1 MPTISPAASSASP
14 RTGDVAGGAMVPGL
28 IVHDDLDIRLKVG
41 DLLRKAGTQR
51 RFDSTS
57 LTAFHALAVDDV
69 RDYAALFFVLE
80 FGDASAGADSLL
92 ALSRL
97 RDQIP
102 RLPIFVIARSGDE
115 RCAVRALKAGAT
127 DYWPIH
133 SVALPE
139 LASALREVDAASRP
153 KPKRAPPPAAS
164 RTAESSL
171 KAIAPVPGYRLVK
184 TLYESDARAV
194 YLAEHRDSVELV
206 ALKMQRLADVSSDD
220 RKRFLRECK
229 LLSQLNNRT
238 IANVIDFGTTEE
250 VCYLALE
257 YFPCGSLRDR
267 LRNPL
272 SETEAVNYGSQ
283 ICEALR
289 VMHSANIVHRDL
301 KPSNLMLT
309 QDNRLVMIDFGLARS
324 SSLAFEI
331 TLPDTSLG
339 SPYYV
344 APEQIDGQQPDART
358 DLYSFGVVMYE
369 MLTGT
374 LPFRGKSVA
383 DIVQAHRSTPVPRLP
398 GSRQHYQILIDRLLA
413 KTPANRF
420 ASAQEALANLRA
432 SAEKSASRSI
442 AQ

>member
-1 MPTISPAASSASP
+1 
-14 RTGDVAGGAMVPGL
+14 
-28 IVHDDLDIRLKVG
+28 
-41 DLLRKAGTQR
+41 
-51 RFDSTS
+51 
-57 LTAFHALAVDDV
+57 
-69 RDYAALFFVLE
+69 
-80 FGDASAGADSLL
+80 
-92 ALSRL
+92 
-97 RDQIP
+97 
-102 RLPIFVIARSGDE
+102 
-115 RCAVRALKAGAT
+115 
-127 DYWPIH
+127 
-133 SVALPE
+133 
-139 LASALREVDAASRP
+139 
-153 KPKRAPPPAAS
+153 
-164 RTAESSL
+164 
-171 KAIAPVPGYRLVK
+171 LVK
-184 TLYESDARAV
+184 TLYESEARAV
-194 YLAEHRDSVELV
+194 YLAEHRDSTELV
-206 ALKMQRLADVSSDD
+206 ALKMQRLADVSSDE

-272 SETEAVNYGSQ
+272 SEAEAVNYGSQ

-309 QDNRLVMIDFGLARS
+309 KDNQLVMIDFGLARS
-324 SSLAFEI
+324 STLAFEI

>member
-1 MPTISPAASSASP
+1 MSTASTASP
-14 RTGDVAGGAMVPGL
+14 RTGDGAGSAMAPGL
-28 IVHDDLDIRLKVG
+28 IVHNDLDIRLKVG

-57 LTAFHALAVDDV
+57 LTAFQALAVDEV
-69 RDYAALFFVLE
+69 REYAALFFVLE

-139 LASALREVDAASRP
+139 LAGALREVDAASRP
-153 KPKRAPPPAAS
+153 KPPKRAPPQAAS

-171 KAIAPVPGYRLVK
+171 KPIAPVPGYRLVK
-184 TLYESDARAV
+184 TLYESEARAV

>member
-1 MPTISPAASSASP
+1 MASVGTPASGASA
-14 RTGDVAGGAMVPGL
+14 RTGQGAGASLVPGL
-28 IVHDDLDIRLKVG
+28 IIHDDLDIRLKVA

-51 RFDSTS
+51 RFDSS
-57 LTAFHALAVDDV
+57 GLKAFQALGVEEMGQ
-69 RDYAALFFVLE
+69 YAALFFVLE
-80 FGDASAGADSLL
+80 FADASGGADSLL
-92 ALSRL
+92 TLSRL
-97 RDQIP
+97 RDQLP
-102 RLPIFVIARSGDE
+102 RLPLFVIARGGDE

-133 SVALPE
+133 SISLPE
-139 LASALREVDAASRP
+139 LAGALREVDAASRP
-153 KPKRAPPPAAS
+153 KRAAPPAVPRS
-164 RTAESSL
+164 AESSL
-171 KAIAPVPGYRLVK
+171 KPIAPVPGYRLVK

-194 YLAEHRDSVELV
+194 YLAEHRDSTELV
-206 ALKMQRLADVSSDD
+206 ALKMQRLADVSGDD
-220 RKRFLRECK
+220 CKRFLRECK

-238 IANVIDFGTTEE
+238 IANVIDFGATED

-272 SETEAVNYGSQ
+272 SEAEAVNYGSQ

-324 SSLAFEI
+324 STHAFDI

-358 DLYSFGVVMYE
+358 DLYSFGVVLYE
-369 MLTGT
+369 MLVGT

-413 KTPANRF
+413 KAPANRF
-420 ASAQEALANLRA
+420 ASAQEALAYLRV
-432 SAEKSASRSI
+432 SAEKSALRSI

>member
-1 MPTISPAASSASP
+1 MSTASTASP
-14 RTGDVAGGAMVPGL
+14 RTGDGAGSAMAPGL
-28 IVHDDLDIRLKVG
+28 IVHNDLDIRLKVG

-57 LTAFHALAVDDV
+57 LTAFQALAVDEV
-69 RDYAALFFVLE
+69 RGYAALFFVLE

-102 RLPIFVIARSGDE
+102 QLPIFVIARSGDE

-139 LASALREVDAASRP
+139 LAGALREVDAASRP
-153 KPKRAPPPAAS
+153 KPPKRAPPHAAS

-171 KAIAPVPGYRLVK
+171 KPIAPVPGYRLVK

>member
-1 MPTISPAASSASP
+1 MSTASTASP
-14 RTGDVAGGAMVPGL
+14 RTGDGAGSVMAPGL
-28 IVHDDLDIRLKVG
+28 IVHNDLDIRLKVG

-57 LTAFHALAVDDV
+57 LTAFQALAADEV
-69 RDYAALFFVLE
+69 REYAALFFVLE

-92 ALSRL
+92 VLSRL

-139 LASALREVDAASRP
+139 LAGALREVDAASRP
-153 KPKRAPPPAAS
+153 KPSKRAPPQAAS
-164 RTAESSL
+164 RAAESSL
-171 KAIAPVPGYRLVK
+171 KPIAPVPGYRLVK

>member
-1 MPTISPAASSASP
+1 MATSTAASAVSSR
-14 RTGDVAGGAMVPGL
+14 RTGDAAGASLVPGL
-28 IVHDDLDIRLKVG
+28 IVHDDLDIRLKVA

-51 RFDSTS
+51 RFDSSS
-57 LTAFHALAVDDV
+57 LKAFQALGSVQM
-69 RDYAALFFVLE
+69 RQYSALFFILE
-80 FGDASAGADSLL
+80 FGEASGGADSLL
-92 ALSRL
+92 LLTRL
-97 RDQIP
+97 HDQLP
-102 RLPIFVIARSGDE
+102 RLPLFVIARGGDE

-133 SVALPE
+133 SISLPE
-139 LASALREVDAASRP
+139 LAGALREIDIVSP
-153 KPKRAPPPAAS
+153 PKRAPQPAVAGGM
-164 RTAESSL
+164 ESSL
-171 KAIAPVPGYRLVK
+171 KPIAGVPGYRLVK
-184 TLYESDARAV
+184 TLYESEARAV
-194 YLAEHRDSVELV
+194 YLAEHRDSTELV

-220 RKRFLRECK
+220 CKRFLRECK

-238 IANVIDFGTTEE
+238 IADVLDFGTTED

-289 VMHSANIVHRDL
+289 VMHSAGIVHRDL

-324 SSLAFEI
+324 SAHGFDI

-358 DLYSFGVVMYE
+358 DLYSFGVILYE

-374 LPFRGKSVA
+374 LPYRGKSIA
-383 DIVQAHRSTPVPRLP
+383 DIVQAHRATPVPRLP
-398 GSRQHYQILIDRLLA
+398 ESRRHYQILIERLLA
-413 KTPANRF
+413 KTPADRF
-420 ASAQEALANLRA
+420 ASAQEALAYLRV
-432 SAEKSASRSI
+432 SAEKSALRSI
-442 AQ
+442 TQ